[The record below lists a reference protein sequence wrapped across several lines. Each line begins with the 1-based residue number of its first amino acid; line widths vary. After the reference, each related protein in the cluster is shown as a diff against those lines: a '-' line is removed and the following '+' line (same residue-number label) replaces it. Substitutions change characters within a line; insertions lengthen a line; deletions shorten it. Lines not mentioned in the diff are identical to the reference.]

1 MIGKAKIRMKESVNN
16 SSLFQVNKDKIIYKY
31 RNDILNIAYNQIP
44 SMEGILNIDIEPSI
58 ITFPSLSQIDFIKH
72 GFSTRLGGVSKDHL
86 STMNLSFAR
95 EDDRDTVITNYQ
107 RICASIGIHEE
118 DLVFSDQVHDT
129 KIHVATEEDRGKG
142 VVRERELVGID
153 GLITNI
159 PNLPLVTFYA
169 DCVPLYFV
177 DMKKK
182 AIGLSH
188 SGWRG
193 TVNKMGLKTVEA
205 MTEHYGTNPKDLI
218 TVIGPSIC
226 SDCYEVSKDVM
237 LEFKQSFSKR
247 QLDDILEEKTG
258 GKYQLDLWLA
268 NKYILLEAGIPS
280 ENISIS
286 GICTCC
292 NSTLLYS
299 HRASKGMR
307 GNLAAFLSIV

>member
-1 MIGKAKIRMKESVNN
+1 MRECVNN
-16 SSLFQVNKDKIIYKY
+16 TSLFQVNKDKIKYKY
-31 RNDILNIAYNQIP
+31 RNQISNITYNKIP
-44 SMEGILNIDIEPSI
+44 SMEGILNVEVEPNI
-58 ITFPSLSQIDFIKH
+58 LVFPSLSEIDFIRH
-72 GFSTRLGGVSKDHL
+72 GFSTRLGGVSKEHL
-86 STMNLSFAR
+86 SSMNLSFTR
-95 EDDRDTVITNYQ
+95 GDDRDTVVTNYQ
-107 RICASIGIHEE
+107 RICGSMGMNEN
-118 DLVFSDQVHDT
+118 DLVFTDQIHDT

-142 VVRERELVGID
+142 VAKEREIIGID

-177 DMKKK
+177 DTKKK

-205 MTEHYGTNPKDLI
+205 MTKQYGTNPKDVI
-218 TVIGPSIC
+218 AVIGPSIC
-226 SDCYEVSKDVM
+226 RDCYEVSKDVM

-247 QLDDILEEKTG
+247 NLDDILEEKTG
-258 GKYQLDLWLA
+258 EKYQLDLWLA
-268 NKYILLEAGIPS
+268 NKYILLEAGIPI

-299 HRASKGMR
+299 HRASQGMR
-307 GNLAAFLSIV
+307 GNLAAFLTIA

>member
-1 MIGKAKIRMKESVNN
+1 MRECVNN
-16 SSLFQVNKDKIIYKY
+16 TSLFQVNKDKIKYKY
-31 RNDILNIAYNQIP
+31 RNQISNITYNKIP
-44 SMEGILNIDIEPSI
+44 SMEGILNVEVEPNI
-58 ITFPSLSQIDFIKH
+58 LVFPSLSEIDFIRH
-72 GFSTRLGGVSKDHL
+72 GFSTRLGGVSKEHL
-86 STMNLSFAR
+86 SSMNLSFTR
-95 EDDRDTVITNYQ
+95 GDDRDTVVTNYQ
-107 RICASIGIHEE
+107 RICGSMGMNEN
-118 DLVFSDQVHDT
+118 DLVFTDQIHDT

-142 VVRERELVGID
+142 VAKEREIIGID

-177 DMKKK
+177 DTKKK

-205 MTEHYGTNPKDLI
+205 MTKQYGTNPKDVI
-218 TVIGPSIC
+218 AVIGPSIC
-226 SDCYEVSKDVM
+226 RDCYEVSKDVV

-247 QLDDILEEKTG
+247 NLDDILEEKTG
-258 GKYQLDLWLA
+258 EKYQLDLWLA
-268 NKYILLEAGIPS
+268 NKYILLEAGIPI

-299 HRASKGMR
+299 HRASQGMR
-307 GNLAAFLSIV
+307 GNLAAFLTIV

>member
-1 MIGKAKIRMKESVNN
+1 MKENADS
-16 SSLFQVNKDKIIYKY
+16 SSLFQLNKDKIKYKY
-31 RNDILNIAYNQIP
+31 KNKISNIVYNQLP
-44 SMEGILNIDIEPSI
+44 SMEGFLNFEVKPSI
-58 ITFPSLSQIDFIKH
+58 ITFPQLTKINFIKH

-86 STMNLSFAR
+86 SSMNLSFTR
-95 EDDRDTVITNYQ
+95 GDDKENVITNYQ
-107 RICASIGIHEE
+107 RICSSIGIHEK

-129 KIHVATEEDRGKG
+129 KIHVVTEEDRGKG
-142 VVRERELVGID
+142 VIKERELVEID
-153 GLITNI
+153 GLVTNI

-177 DMKKK
+177 DMKNK

-193 TVNKMGLKTVEA
+193 TVNKIGLKTVEA
-205 MTEHYGTNPKDLI
+205 MKEQYGTNPQDLI
-218 TVIGPSIC
+218 VVIGPSIC
-226 SDCYEVSKDVM
+226 RDCYEVSKDVM

-247 QLDDILEEKTG
+247 QIDDILEEKTG

-268 NKYILLEAGIPS
+268 NKYILLDAGIPS
-280 ENISIS
+280 DNISIS

-299 HRASKGMR
+299 HRASNGMR